1 MKIKF
6 KIAALLIAGCVVA
19 AHADCPTGTQT
30 SRELTASRL
39 SAESALARYAV
50 YHAASGTVRDL
61 GRQRTAMIQQYAL
74 ARHIQLPSSMS
85 ERDLRMVKRL
95 ERLEGDD
102 FDVAFIT
109 LGNPSADCNMH

>member
-6 KIAALLIAGCVVA
+6 KIAALLLAGCVVA
-19 AHADCPTGTQT
+19 AHADCPTVPEISGQV
-30 SRELTASRL
+30 TASRL
-39 SAESALARYAV
+39 SADAALARYAI

-109 LGNPSADCNMH
+109 LGNPSTDCNMH